1 MKGLM
6 PPLFMSVPL
15 QRESR
20 KGSLRNPC
28 KGRGIGAARKG
39 QFFLLGAFLVSTLF
53 FIGLPRPASMN
64 VEGMEDLRYLYVNLQ
79 KEIPNAF
86 NLGLGRGDYL
96 GTVKNFTW
104 FADRILKNRRVTFSA
119 VLGFGNNIST
129 TDFNV
134 TVFNYYGSSV
144 TVNITIGST
153 MKQLVV
159 ANNQSNDTSF
169 TGVGSIFNISFR
181 YAGEEKNMTW
191 ARDKSSIYGMIN
203 LTRTESAVIKDFY
216 G

>member
-1 MKGLM
+1 MK
-6 PPLFMSVPL
+6 
-15 QRESR
+15 
-20 KGSLRNPC
+20 
-28 KGRGIGAARKG
+28 RKG
-39 QFFLLGAFLVSTLF
+39 QFFLLGAFLISALF
-53 FIGLPRPASMN
+53 FMGLPRSAPID
-64 VEGMEDLRYLYVNLQ
+64 VEGMDDLRYMAVNLQ
-79 KEIPNAF
+79 KEMPNAF
-86 NLGLGRGDYL
+86 NLGLSRGDYL
-96 GTVKNFTW
+96 DVMKNFTW
-104 FADRILKNRRVTFSA
+104 FTGRILKNRRVTFSA

-134 TVFNYYGSSV
+134 TVFNYYGSSLV
-144 TVNITIGST
+144 LNITTGST

-203 LTRTESAVIKDFY
+203 LTRAESAVIKDFY